1 MISLLLGLLLFGYG
15 AVLPGVA
22 LAWTMLRDPD
32 PLLLAVLGLTIGI
45 LALPLVHFSIALL
58 LHTHIHPLGIVL
70 TSSAILAGCFAQH
83 RRLEKLD
90 A

>member
-1 MISLLLGLLLFGYG
+1 MTALLLGLLLFGYG
-15 AVLPGVA
+15 AVLPGLA

-32 PLLLAVLGLTIGI
+32 PLVLAVLGLTIAI

-58 LHTHIHPLGIVL
+58 LHTHIHAAGIVI
-70 TSSAILAGCFAQH
+70 TSSAILGLCFAQH
-83 RRLEKLD
+83 RAVERRN